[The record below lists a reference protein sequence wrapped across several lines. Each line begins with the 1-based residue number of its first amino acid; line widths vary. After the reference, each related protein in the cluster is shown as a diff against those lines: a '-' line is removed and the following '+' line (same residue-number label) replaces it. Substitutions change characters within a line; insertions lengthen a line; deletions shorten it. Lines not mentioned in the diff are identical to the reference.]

1 MSTVKSAA
9 DARALVARLRSH
21 FDSGETRSHVWRRT
35 QLLALRRMILENEDA
50 LELALAEDLGKPT
63 TEAQITEIGFVLSEL
78 DHALKNLSRWL
89 RPTRVRVPAAMLPAS
104 AKVISEPLGV
114 ALIIGP
120 WNYPVQLVLAPLVGA
135 LAAGNAVVIKPS
147 EMAAASS
154 AVVARLV
161 DAYLD
166 NSAVAVAEGGVTE
179 TGWLLQQKWDHIFYT
194 GNETV
199 ARIIAQAAAKHL
211 TPTTLELGGKSPTFV
226 DETTDVL
233 AAARRIAWG
242 KFVNAGQ
249 TCVAPDYL
257 LVTPA
262 VRPALE
268 AALAT
273 ALREMFG
280 ADPKKSPSYARII
293 NDRHF
298 TRLSELMGTADAR
311 AIGTADAKSRYFPP
325 TIVSGDPNS
334 ALMKDEIFGPI
345 LPIIE
350 VANAQ
355 AAIEFITA
363 RPKPLALYVFSE
375 SKAVRRA
382 FETRTSSGA
391 LGLNIPLAHM
401 SVHDLPFGGV
411 GASGSGA
418 YHGKRSFDA
427 FSHEKAV
434 FAKPLRPETLR
445 VIFPPYSRSKRSIVT
460 GALRKLS

>member
-1 MSTVKSAA
+1 
-9 DARALVARLRSH
+9 
-21 FDSGETRSHVWRRT
+21 
-35 QLLALRRMILENEDA
+35 MILENEDA
-50 LELALAEDLGKPT
+50 LELALAEDLGKPA
-63 TEAQITEIGFVLSEL
+63 TEAQITEIGFVLAEL
-78 DHALKNLSRWL
+78 DFALKNLSRWL
-89 RPTRVRVPAAMLPAS
+89 RPTRVHVPAAMLPAT

-135 LAAGNAVVIKPS
+135 VAAGNAVVIKPS
-147 EMAAASS
+147 EMAEATSS
-154 AVVARLV
+154 LLAKLV

-166 NSAVAVAEGGVTE
+166 NSAVAVCEGGATE
-179 TGWLLQQKWDHIFYT
+179 TGWLLEQQWDHIFYT

-199 ARIIAQAAAKHL
+199 ARIIATAAAKHL

-226 DETTDVL
+226 DETTDVV

-249 TCVAPDYL
+249 TCVAPDYV
-257 LVTPA
+257 LVTPG
-262 VRPALE
+262 VRPSLEKALTS
-268 AALAT
+268 AV
-273 ALREMFG
+273 REMFG

-298 TRLSELMGTADAR
+298 TRLSQLIGTSDAKSVK
-311 AIGTADAKSRYFPP
+311 TADAKTRYFPP
-325 TIVSGDPNS
+325 TVIAGDPGS

-350 VANAQ
+350 IADAA
-355 AAIEFITA
+355 AAIDFIA
-363 RPKPLALYVFSE
+363 SRPKPLALYVFSE

-382 FETRTSSGA
+382 FLTSTSSGA
-391 LGLNIPLAHM
+391 LGFNIPLAHM

-411 GASGSGA
+411 GASGTGG
-418 YHGKRSFDA
+418 YHGKLSFDA

-445 VIFPPYSRSKRSIVT
+445 VIFPPYTRSKRSIVT